1 MAYIECKIWPFSDD
15 LIHQEERWEAMKAG
29 HRHYTVKAM
38 IDTSSSVNFISR
50 SLADKLGRKYGNH
63 YKKVKNSLGTIEC
76 LDLSFRY
83 KGKDRLLA
91 GSDKTFNDFEVTK
104 KPCADLVLG
113 LPWLWL
119 HEAEFDIQREGI
131 KIYSYFVPFCKYP
144 NNDKSFYNSDSETE
158 LSELKRKVKK
168 LERTVDWIGNYVEEQ
183 TALEPGKELTDSSD
197 SDSFEPYYVSSDEPT
212 SLEKKICKVK
222 CVNKKSANKKAKPR
236 RNQRKRARAKVE
248 MESERQAERIPERPS
263 EKDLSNNLPSDLE
276 ELTKVFEK
284 NLEGLENLVKLF
296 KSDVSKIPIPI
307 SPSSSINASPE
318 K

>member
-158 LSELKRKVKK
+158 LSELKRK
-168 LERTVDWIGNYVEEQ
+168 TG
-183 TALEPGKELTDSSD
+183 
-197 SDSFEPYYVSSDEPT
+197 
-212 SLEKKICKVK
+212 
-222 CVNKKSANKKAKPR
+222 
-236 RNQRKRARAKVE
+236 
-248 MESERQAERIPERPS
+248 
-263 EKDLSNNLPSDLE
+263 
-276 ELTKVFEK
+276 
-284 NLEGLENLVKLF
+284 
-296 KSDVSKIPIPI
+296 
-307 SPSSSINASPE
+307 
-318 K
+318 